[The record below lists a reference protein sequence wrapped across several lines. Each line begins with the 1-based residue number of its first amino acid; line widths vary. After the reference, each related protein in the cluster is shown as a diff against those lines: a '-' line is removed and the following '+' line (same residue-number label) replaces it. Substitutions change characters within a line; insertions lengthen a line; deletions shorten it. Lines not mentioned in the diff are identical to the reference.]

1 VASSPPPRKEAE
13 MKESGILFRTEMVV
27 AILREDDPKTQT
39 RRIPSSFKPVN
50 LIPDNWFVKKVD
62 GRVGAVYFARRISK
76 SRYPRISKSELE
88 VKLPYCIGD
97 RLWVRETYYSS
108 VTNKSVLGY
117 KADGKIPSS
126 PYNIHHSIF
135 MPKWASR
142 IILEITDV
150 KVERLQDITFYDA
163 VREGMKEGTGPE
175 SGYSIDLYKTLWDSI
190 NGKKYPWKSNPWLL
204 VIQFKKLSISGGK

>member
-1 VASSPPPRKEAE
+1 MASSPPPIKEAE
-13 MKESGILFRTEMVV
+13 MKERGILFRTEMVV
-27 AILREDDPKTQT
+27 AILKEDDPKTQT
-39 RRIPSSFKPVN
+39 RRVIKIPEYARIKPCEHYLTPNDTHNGGVMLCYDTSGCADFKV
-50 LIPDNWFVKKVD
+50 L
-62 GRVGAVYFARRISK
+62 SC
-76 SRYPRISKSELE
+76 
-88 VKLPYCIGD
+88 PYGQVGD

-117 KADGKIPSS
+117 KADGKIPAS
-126 PYNIHHSIF
+126 PYNIHPSIF

-190 NGKKYPWKSNPWLL
+190 NGKKYPWKSNPWLW
-204 VIQFKKLSISGGK
+204 VIQFKKLSISGVNDE